1 MGGRDDVP
9 LFDDETGEA
18 LNAAARQLVLDA
30 LEADL
35 QKPGDETSSAPLGP
49 ALRSI

>member
-18 LNAAARQLVLDA
+18 LNAAARQL
-30 LEADL
+30 ADL
-35 QKPGDETSSAPLGP
+35 EQAGLLASAGY
-49 ALRSI
+49 AAAVA